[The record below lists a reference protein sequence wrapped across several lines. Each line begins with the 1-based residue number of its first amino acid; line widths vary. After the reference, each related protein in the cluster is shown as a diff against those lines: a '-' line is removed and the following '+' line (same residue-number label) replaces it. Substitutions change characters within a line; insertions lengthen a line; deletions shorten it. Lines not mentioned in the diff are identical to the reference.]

1 MVEVVFGASACGS
14 LRQAQ
19 HYGKGPWHKPAI
31 GAVLRSDGQPPTK
44 EELRAVQRRAE
55 ERSRREWEEAVPL
68 ALGGNTEDI
77 YCLELALSMGD
88 ISEEMPGPLRQQALE
103 KLIRGA
109 SPAEEARRQTQR
121 LWEKSQEA
129 LRAITARSTAGE
141 TVRVWYSQ
149 QPDELCGMCF
159 LLERLESAGT
169 TGPVSLVELP
179 QWEERPDGT
188 LVHRISWGEVGP
200 GEWGRLAAAAYTPSP
215 ARRRFFANC
224 WRELR
229 RKNAPLRAVVNG
241 QLMGVPADFYDGLI
255 RWEIAAADREF
266 RQAHV
271 IGQVLGRRPR
281 IGDAW
286 VALRM
291 EEMIRAGLL
300 EVVSQVPPEDLV
312 YRRILRRT
320 EAFDRL
326 YAGESGR

>member
-1 MVEVVFGASACGS
+1 MVEVVFGPSARGS

-19 HYGKGPWHKPAI
+19 HYGKGPWHSPAI
-31 GAVLRSDGQPPTK
+31 GAVLRSDGQPPSK
-44 EELRAVQRRAE
+44 EELRAVQRRAA

-68 ALGGNTEDI
+68 GGEPSDV
-77 YCLELALSMGD
+77 YCLDLVLSVGD
-88 ISEEMPGPLRQQALE
+88 ISEEMPGLLRRQALE
-103 KLIRGA
+103 KLICG
-109 SPAEEARRQTQR
+109 SVPEEEARKQIQR
-121 LWEKSQEA
+121 LWEESQEA
-129 LRAITARSTAGE
+129 LSSVVARSVAGE

-149 QPDELCGMCF
+149 QPDELCGLCF
-159 LLERLESAGT
+159 FLERLQSAGAA
-169 TGPVSLVELP
+169 GPVSLVELP

-188 LVHRISWGEVGP
+188 MVHWISCGEVSP
-200 GEWGRLAAAAYTPSP
+200 GEWGHLLTEERIPSQ
-215 ARRRFFANC
+215 ARRRFFVNC

-229 RKNAPLRAVVNG
+229 RKNAPLRALVNG
-241 QLMGVPADFYDGLI
+241 QLMGVPADFYDGFI
-255 RWEIAAADREF
+255 RQEIAAADREF

-271 IGQVLGRRPR
+271 IGAVLGRGLG

-300 EVVSQVPPEDLV
+300 EVVSQAPPEDPV

-326 YAGESGR
+326 YVRELDG

>member
-19 HYGKGPWHKPAI
+19 HYGKGTWHNP
-31 GAVLRSDGQPPTK
+31 VLGVVLGSTDGQPPSK
-44 EELRAVQRRAE
+44 EELRAAQRRAV

-68 ALGGNTEDI
+68 GGDPRDI

-88 ISEEMPGPLRQQALE
+88 ISEEMPGLRRRQGLE
-103 KLIRGA
+103 KLIRG
-109 SPAEEARRQTQR
+109 SVPEEEARKQVQR
-121 LWEKSQEA
+121 LWEESQEA
-129 LRAITARSTAGE
+129 LSAVIARSTAGE

-149 QPDELCGMCF
+149 QPDELCGMYF
-159 LLERLESAGT
+159 LLERLESAGA

-179 QWEERPDGT
+179 QWEERPDDT

-215 ARRRFFANC
+215 VRRHFFANC
-224 WRELR
+224 WRDLR
-229 RKNAPLRAVVNG
+229 WKNAPLRAVVNG
-241 QLMGVPADFYDGLI
+241 QLMGVPADFYDGFI
-255 RWEIAAADREF
+255 RWAIASTDREF

-271 IGQVLGRRPR
+271 IGEVLGRGPH
-281 IGDAW
+281 IGDTW

-300 EVVSQVPPEDLV
+300 EVVSQAPPEGPV
-312 YRRILRRT
+312 YHRILRRT

-326 YAGESGR
+326 YAEKSGG